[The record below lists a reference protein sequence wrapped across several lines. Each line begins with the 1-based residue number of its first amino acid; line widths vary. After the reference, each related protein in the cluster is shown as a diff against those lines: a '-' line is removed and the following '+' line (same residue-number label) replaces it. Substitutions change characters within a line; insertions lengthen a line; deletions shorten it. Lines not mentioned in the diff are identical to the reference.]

1 MKGLNV
7 KDILFIGI
15 LVIYLDWSR
24 LFGDIQR
31 IITVITTEVQT
42 HDKAD

>member
-1 MKGLNV
+1 MNDMKYIVFGA
-7 KDILFIGI
+7 I

-31 IITVITTEVQT
+31 IITLVTTEVQT
-42 HDKAD
+42 HEQTND

>member
-1 MKGLNV
+1 MKDLV
-7 KDILFIGI
+7 FIGI
-15 LVIYLDWSR
+15 LVLYLDWSR

-42 HDKAD
+42 HEQTTE